1 MALCGTRSVASCV
14 EREENKLTFQCMCVV
29 AGFCYSSIL
38 LMPIIQHVAETQP
51 LKEEGTA
58 LKRCSITPYYGLD
71 LTGL

>member
-1 MALCGTRSVASCV
+1 
-14 EREENKLTFQCMCVV
+14 MCVI

-38 LMPIIQHVAETQP
+38 RMPIILRVAETQA
-51 LKEEGTA
+51 LKEEGTP